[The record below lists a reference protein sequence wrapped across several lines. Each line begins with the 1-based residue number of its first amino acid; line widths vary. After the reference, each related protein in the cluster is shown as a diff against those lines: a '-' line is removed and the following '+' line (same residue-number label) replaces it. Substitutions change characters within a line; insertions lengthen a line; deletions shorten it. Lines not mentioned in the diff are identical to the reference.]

1 MKKVL
6 IIGNSHDKHLTRF
19 IKGLRTINVDYCIDI
34 LDVSMRQD
42 LCKSKDLY
50 NQVFVVRRTFPNYAY
65 KLPTV
70 CKYFKYI
77 DTVRAFNSIACN
89 YKLISIQFLTI
100 QAGFLFN
107 ILKKYGAKLIVT
119 PWGSDIYRI
128 GYIQQWFTKRLIN
141 KADYV
146 TLMPNS
152 KFGDYV
158 KFKFLIPESKCIPLC
173 FGSDVLDKII
183 TDTKSKVECKKELLG
198 TNDKFCIV
206 VGYNASSAQ
215 NHLKII
221 EALSKIKKQLPSN
234 TIILLPM
241 TYAKVE
247 SYMHQVKTKLD
258 ELGIEYRIYDSY
270 LTDDEVVNLRKST
283 DLFIHMQVTD
293 AYSSSLQETLICG
306 QKVIN
311 AEWLRYKE
319 LELLGLPYRLANFE
333 NLSASIIN
341 ELNNERS
348 FVDISNVL
356 KQYTWSYQLVEWN
369 KLYNKYC

>member
-19 IKGLRTINVDYCIDI
+19 IKGIRTINVDYCIDI

-42 LCKSKDLY
+42 ICKNKELY

-65 KLPTV
+65 KLPVV

-107 ILKKYGAKLIVT
+107 VLKKHGAKLIVT

-128 GYIQQWFTKRLIN
+128 GRIQQWFTKRLIN

-152 KFGDYV
+152 KFGDDV
-158 KFKFLIPESKCIPLC
+158 KAQYSVPENKCIPLC
-173 FGSDVLDKII
+173 LGSDVLDKII
-183 TDTKSKVECKKELLG
+183 LDSKTKEVCKEALLG
-198 TNDKFCIV
+198 TSENFCIV

-221 EALSKIKKQLPSN
+221 DALRQIKEKLPSN
-234 TIILLPM
+234 TVLLFPM
-241 TYAKVE
+241 TYAKEE
-247 SYMHQVKTKLD
+247 SYLEQVQSSL
-258 ELGIEYRIYDSY
+258 ENLGVKYRIFDSY
-270 LTDDEVVNLRKST
+270 LSDKEVVNLRKST
-283 DLFIHMQVTD
+283 DLFIHMQVSD

-311 AEWLRYKE
+311 AKWLRYKE
-319 LELLGLPYRLANFE
+319 LEQFGVPYRLATFD
-333 NLSASIIN
+333 NLSSII
-341 ELNNERS
+341 
-348 FVDISNVL
+348 VDVLKEKKPTIDVSEVL
-356 KQYTWSYQLVEWN
+356 KQYTWSYQLQKWN
-369 KLYNKYC
+369 ILYKNNC

>member
-19 IKGLRTINVDYCIDI
+19 IKGIRTINVDYCIDI

-42 LCKSKDLY
+42 ICKNKELY

-65 KLPTV
+65 KLPVV

-107 ILKKYGAKLIVT
+107 VLKKHGAKLIVT

-128 GYIQQWFTKRLIN
+128 GRIQQWFTKRLIN

-152 KFGDYV
+152 KFGDDV
-158 KFKFLIPESKCIPLC
+158 KAQYSVPENKCIPLC
-173 FGSDVLDKII
+173 LGSDVLDKII
-183 TDTKSKVECKKELLG
+183 LDSKTKEVCKEALLG
-198 TNDKFCIV
+198 TSENFCIV

-221 EALSKIKKQLPSN
+221 DALRQIKEKLPSN
-234 TIILLPM
+234 TVLLFPM
-241 TYAKVE
+241 TYAKEE
-247 SYMHQVKTKLD
+247 SYLEQVQSSL
-258 ELGIEYRIYDSY
+258 ENLGVKYRIFDSY
-270 LTDDEVVNLRKST
+270 LSDEEVVNLRKST
-283 DLFIHMQVTD
+283 DLFIHMQVSD

-311 AEWLRYKE
+311 AKWLRYKE
-319 LELLGLPYRLANFE
+319 LEQFGVPYRLATFD
-333 NLSASIIN
+333 NLSSII
-341 ELNNERS
+341 
-348 FVDISNVL
+348 VDVLKEKKPTIDVSEVL
-356 KQYTWSYQLVEWN
+356 KQYTWSYQLQKWN
-369 KLYNKYC
+369 ILYKNNC

>member
-19 IKGLRTINVDYCIDI
+19 IKGIRTINVDYCIDI

-42 LCKSKDLY
+42 ICKNKELY

-65 KLPTV
+65 KFPVV

-107 ILKKYGAKLIVT
+107 VLKKHGAKLIVT

-128 GYIQQWFTKRLIN
+128 GRIQQWFTKRLIN

-152 KFGDYV
+152 KFGDDV
-158 KFKFLIPESKCIPLC
+158 KAQYSVPENKCIPLC
-173 FGSDVLDKII
+173 LGSDVLDKII
-183 TDTKSKVECKKELLG
+183 LDSKTKEVCKEALLG
-198 TNDKFCIV
+198 TSENFCIV

-221 EALSKIKKQLPSN
+221 DALRQIKEKLPSN
-234 TIILLPM
+234 TVLLFPM
-241 TYAKVE
+241 TYAKEE
-247 SYMHQVKTKLD
+247 SYLEQVQSSL
-258 ELGIEYRIYDSY
+258 ENLGVKYRIFDSY
-270 LTDDEVVNLRKST
+270 LSDEEVVNLRKST
-283 DLFIHMQVTD
+283 DLFIHMQVSD

-311 AEWLRYKE
+311 AKWLRYKE
-319 LELLGLPYRLANFE
+319 LEQFGVPYRLATFD
-333 NLSASIIN
+333 NLSSII
-341 ELNNERS
+341 
-348 FVDISNVL
+348 VDVLKEKKPTIDVSEVL
-356 KQYTWSYQLVEWN
+356 KQYTWSYQLQKWN
-369 KLYNKYC
+369 ILYKNNC

>member
-1 MKKVL
+1 MKKIL

-42 LCKSKDLY
+42 LCKNKELY

-65 KLPTV
+65 KLPVV
-70 CKYFKYI
+70 CKCFKYI

-107 ILKKYGAKLIVT
+107 VLKKYGAKLIVT

-128 GYIQQWFTKRLIN
+128 GCIQQWFTKQLIN

-152 KFGDYV
+152 KFGDDV
-158 KFKFLIPESKCIPLC
+158 KAQYSVPENKCIPLC

-183 TDTKSKVECKKELLG
+183 LDSKTKEECKEALLG
-198 TNDKFCIV
+198 TSENFCIV

-221 EALSKIKKQLPSN
+221 DALRQIKEKLPSN
-234 TIILLPM
+234 TVLLFPM
-241 TYAKVE
+241 TYAKEE
-247 SYMHQVKTKLD
+247 SYLQQVQSSL
-258 ELGIEYRIYDSY
+258 ENLGIKYRIFDSY
-270 LTDDEVVNLRKST
+270 LSDEEVVDLRKST
-283 DLFIHMQVTD
+283 DLFIHMQVSD

-311 AEWLRYKE
+311 AKWLRYKE
-319 LELLGLPYRLANFE
+319 LEQLGVPYRLATFD
-333 NLSASIIN
+333 NLSSII
-341 ELNNERS
+341 
-348 FVDISNVL
+348 VDVLKEKKSTIDVSEAL
-356 KQYTWSYQLVEWN
+356 KQYTWSYQLQKWN
-369 KLYNKYC
+369 ILYKNNC